1 MYHVEYFVVNSN
13 GRNVSMTDYG
23 SHGNRNN
30 TTFSTLFE
38 AYKHFN
44 MSKAF
49 TFGVCTGDRDFQT
62 PFGRRPDIYTQ
73 IPNFAYTTV
82 VDNFNET
89 CPDFFF
95 GGEPGLNIRDWD
107 ALTGNLSIVGRTNK
121 PLINKIGWVGSV
133 GKIPS
138 RQLLTELSTQN
149 SDWMDCFD
157 VNWIGFDDS
166 LERYTGAQY
175 LTFQDQVTRWKYLID
190 VEGQG
195 YSARTK
201 VLMFSGR
208 VLFIADRPWKEWW
221 YQGLEPWVHYVP
233 VKRDLSD
240 LRQNFEIVDND
251 PDLQQKII
259 NNSLDYARNN
269 LRYIHAM
276 NRWKVLIDSI

>member
-1 MYHVEYFVVNSN
+1 MHLEYFVVQSN
-13 GRNVSMTDYG
+13 GNNVQMTEFG

-30 TTFSTLFE
+30 TTFSVMFE

-44 MSKAF
+44 INKNFM
-49 TFGVCTGDRDFQT
+49 FGVCTGDRDFTT
-62 PFGRRPDIYTQ
+62 PFGKRPDIFNS
-73 IPNFAYTTV
+73 IPNFAYSTT
-82 VDNFNET
+82 DINNFGVT

-107 ALTGNLSIVGRTNK
+107 VLTGNLTNIGSTT
-121 PLINKIGWVGSV
+121 PALINKIGWVGSV
-133 GKIPS
+133 GDIPS
-138 RQLLTELSTQN
+138 RWNLINLSTQN

-157 VNWIGFDDS
+157 VNWVGFDEN
-166 LERYTGAQY
+166 LERYTGKQY
-175 LTFQDQVTRWKYLID
+175 LTFEEQVTRWKYLID
-190 VEGQG
+190 VEGKG

-233 VKRDLSD
+233 VSRDLSD

-259 NNSLDYARNN
+259 KNSIEYAKNN
-269 LRYIHAM
+269 LRYIHAL